1 MASAKGEVLFVGS
14 LGLPDA
20 ETAFRL
26 LGERIGD
33 RAARYPDGEPGARS
47 YWIRW
52 QNEVFANHPDLEL
65 IESRKIEGY
74 KDTKTRPLYRLR
86 DGVDPSAF
94 RIEKLGYG
102 DAALD
107 SWAVFKRLRD
117 EGVVPA
123 GTRFQVCLPT
133 CGALLTS
140 FFPGDQA
147 RLIEPALEDAMKR
160 EVDQMAAAI
169 PAADLAIQWDV
180 AYEIVAHDGAQPP
193 LHYDDALAGSVERI
207 ARQVDWV
214 PAGVEAGVHLC
225 YGDPGHKHIVEP
237 KDFGTCVAFANG
249 IAAKVTRDLDWLH
262 MPVPRDRSDDDYF
275 KPLDGLKLRPETE
288 LYLGCVH
295 YTDGIEGTQA
305 RLATAREH
313 AHDFGIATECGF
325 GRREPDTIPA
335 LLDIHAELA
344 GA

>member
-1 MASAKGEVLFVGS
+1 MTSAAGRILFVGS
-14 LGLPDA
+14 LGLSDA
-20 ETAFRL
+20 ESAFRL

-33 RAARYPDGEPGARS
+33 RAARYPDGEPGERS

-65 IESRKIEGY
+65 IEARRIEGY

-86 DGVDPSAF
+86 EGVDPKAL

-102 DAALD
+102 DAALA
-107 SWAVFKRLRD
+107 SWPIFKRLRD
-117 EGVVPA
+117 EGTVPA

-140 FFPGDQA
+140 FFPADQA
-147 RLIEPALEDAMKR
+147 RLIEPALEDAMRR
-160 EVDQMAAAI
+160 EVEQMAAAI
-169 PAADLAIQWDV
+169 PAGDLAIQWDV

-193 LHYDDALAGSVERI
+193 LHYDDPLAGSVERI
-207 ARQVDWV
+207 VRQVGWV

-249 IAAKVTRDLDWLH
+249 IAAQATRNVDWIH
-262 MPVPRDRSDDDYF
+262 MPVPRDRDDDDFF

-288 LYLGCVH
+288 LYLGCLH
-295 YTDGIEGTQA
+295 YTDGIEGTRA
-305 RLATAREH
+305 RLATAH
-313 AHDFGIATECGF
+313 NHIGDFGIATECGF
-325 GRREPDTIPA
+325 GRRDPDTIPD
-335 LLDIHAELA
+335 LIGIHAEA
-344 GA
+344 ARA